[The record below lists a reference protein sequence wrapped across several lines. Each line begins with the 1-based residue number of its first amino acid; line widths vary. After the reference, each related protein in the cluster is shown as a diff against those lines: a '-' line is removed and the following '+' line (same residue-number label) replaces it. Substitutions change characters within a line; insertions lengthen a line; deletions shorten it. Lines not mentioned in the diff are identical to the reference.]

1 MEWFPSQSDFWKLSK
16 YDFHMPLDHLD
27 DIWSNDISCF
37 LITKFFVEIQNIWF
51 HEIFL
56 FSAIAPMEGT
66 SELMVNEDRIY
77 LTRIMPPKLEGQ
89 TWILV
94 FR

>member
-1 MEWFPSQSDFWKLSK
+1 MMLVISRKKLYFSL
-16 YDFHMPLDHLD
+16 F
-27 DIWSNDISCF
+27 
-37 LITKFFVEIQNIWF
+37 
-51 HEIFL
+51 

-89 TWILV
+89 TWISV